1 MKRTELSGGVRER
14 LVRLPSPYEHHYGV
28 LPLPLPEEG
37 IPLEK
42 VTALHSQAQLALGQV
57 EEIARSL
64 PDPYQISRILSRRE
78 AVSSSAMEG
87 THSTLDELLIAD
99 EDGDETGQ
107 GQAVRQVRDYALAL
121 ERFVPSAVT
130 QGRQIFQIDLIQN
143 LHRSVLRHDAAYRD
157 TPGDFR
163 QEVVWIGGNGHI
175 AYSIYNPP
183 PPAEVPHFLE
193 DTLDYMR
200 EDGMQMMTQ
209 SLITRMALAHAHFE
223 AVHPFRD
230 GNGRVGRLLLPLMM
244 AAEKQVPLYLSPYIE
259 LHKQAYY
266 AALKQAQ
273 QKLRWLPLIGFMSSA
288 IVQTVQE
295 LRITREALR
304 TLHAVWLTR
313 RTFRKGSAAL
323 RALEIL
329 SAYPVVTAPRL
340 GALLS
345 ISPPAA
351 HTALSQLCQARILRE
366 RTGHAR
372 NRIYVA
378 DEVLGILNRPF
389 SEEPIVP
396 KTNR

>member
-1 MKRTELSGGVRER
+1 MKRTELSGGIRER
-14 LVRLPSPYEHHYGV
+14 LVRLPPPYEHHYGV

-37 IPLEK
+37 IPLGE

-99 EDGDETGQ
+99 EDGDEAGQ

-130 QGRQIFQIDLIQN
+130 QGRRIFQVDLIQN
-143 LHRSVLRHDAAYRD
+143 LHRRVLGHDAAYRD

-175 AYSIYNPP
+175 AYSVYNPP
-183 PPAEVPHFLE
+183 PPIEVPHFLE

-223 AVHPFRD
+223 AIHPFRD

-273 QKLRWLPLIGFMSSA
+273 QKLRWLPLISFMSSA

-304 TLHAVWLTR
+304 TLHVVWLTR

-323 RALEIL
+323 RALEL
-329 SAYPVVTAPRL
+329 LAAYPVLTAPRL
-340 GALLS
+340 GTLLS

-351 HTALSQLCQARILRE
+351 HTAINQLCQTGILRE
-366 RTGHAR
+366 RTGYAR
-372 NRIYVA
+372 NRIYAA
-378 DEVLGILNRPF
+378 DDVLGILNRPF

-396 KTNR
+396 KADR

>member
-14 LVRLPSPYEHHYGV
+14 LVRLPAPYEHHYGV

-37 IPLEK
+37 IPLGE
-42 VTALHSQAQLALGQV
+42 VTALHSQAQLALGQAD
-57 EEIARSL
+57 EIARSL

-99 EDGDETGQ
+99 EDDDQ
-107 GQAVRQVRDYALAL
+107 AGQAVRQVRDYALAL
-121 ERFVPSAVT
+121 ERFVPSALI
-130 QGRQIFQIDLIQN
+130 QGRQIFQVDLIQN
-143 LHRSVLRHDAAYRD
+143 LHRSVLGHDASYRD

-175 AYSIYNPP
+175 AYSVYNPP

-193 DTLDYMR
+193 ETLDYMR

-244 AAEKQVPLYLSPYIE
+244 AAEKHVSLYLSPYIE

-273 QKLRWLPLIGFMSSA
+273 QKLNWLPLIGFVSNA

-295 LRITREALR
+295 IRITREALR
-304 TLHAVWLTR
+304 TLNAAWLTR
-313 RTFRKGSAAL
+313 RSFRKGSAAL
-323 RALEIL
+323 RALDIL
-329 SAYPVVTAPRL
+329 RDYPVLTAPRL
-340 GALLS
+340 GTLLS
-345 ISPPAA
+345 ITPPAA
-351 HTALSQLCQARILRE
+351 HTAIGQLCQAGILRE
-366 RTGHAR
+366 RTGYAR

-389 SEEPIVP
+389 AEDPIVP
-396 KTNR
+396 GTGTQL

>member
-14 LVRLPSPYEHHYGV
+14 LVRLPAPYEHHYGV
-28 LPLPLPEEG
+28 LPLPLPEKG
-37 IPLEK
+37 IPLGE
-42 VTALHSQAQLALGQV
+42 VTALHSQAQLALGQAD
-57 EEIARSL
+57 EIARSL

-99 EDGDETGQ
+99 EDDDHA

-121 ERFVPSAVT
+121 ERFVPSALIK
-130 QGRQIFQIDLIQN
+130 GRQIFQVDLIQN
-143 LHRSVLRHDAAYRD
+143 LHRSVLGHDASYRD
-157 TPGDFR
+157 TPGDLR

-175 AYSIYNPP
+175 AYSVYNPP
-183 PPAEVPHFLE
+183 PPIEVPHFLE
-193 DTLDYMR
+193 ETLDYMR

-244 AAEKQVPLYLSPYIE
+244 AAEDQVPLYLSPYIE

-266 AALKQAQ
+266 TALKQAQ
-273 QKLRWLPLIGFMSSA
+273 QKLNWLPLIGFVSNA

-313 RTFRKGSAAL
+313 RIFRKGSAAL
-323 RALEIL
+323 RTLKIL
-329 SAYPVVTAPRL
+329 AAYPVLTAPRL

-345 ISPPAA
+345 ITPPAA
-351 HTALSQLCQARILRE
+351 NTAINQLSQAGILTE
-366 RTGHAR
+366 RTGYAR
-372 NRIYVA
+372 NRIYAA

-396 KTNR
+396 KANR

>member
-1 MKRTELSGGVRER
+1 M
-14 LVRLPSPYEHHYGV
+14 
-28 LPLPLPEEG
+28 
-37 IPLEK
+37 
-42 VTALHSQAQLALGQV
+42 
-57 EEIARSL
+57 
-64 PDPYQISRILSRRE
+64 
-78 AVSSSAMEG
+78 
-87 THSTLDELLIAD
+87 
-99 EDGDETGQ
+99 
-107 GQAVRQVRDYALAL
+107 AL
-121 ERFVPSAVT
+121 ERFVPSALIN
-130 QGRQIFQIDLIQN
+130 GRQIFQVDLIQN
-143 LHRSVLRHDAAYRD
+143 LHRSVLGHDASYRD

-175 AYSIYNPP
+175 AYSVYNPP
-183 PPAEVPHFLE
+183 PPAEVPYFLE
-193 DTLDYMR
+193 ETLDYMR

-273 QKLRWLPLIGFMSSA
+273 QKLNWLPLIGFVSNA

-304 TLHAVWLTR
+304 TLNAAWLSR
-313 RTFRKGSAAL
+313 RSFRKRSAAL
-323 RALEIL
+323 RALDIL
-329 SAYPVVTAPRL
+329 RDYPVLTAPRL
-340 GALLS
+340 GTLLS
-345 ISPPAA
+345 ITPPAA
-351 HTALSQLCQARILRE
+351 HTAIGQLCQAGILRE
-366 RTGHAR
+366 RAGYAR

-389 SEEPIVP
+389 AEDPIVP
-396 KTNR
+396 GAGTES

>member
-1 MKRTELSGGVRER
+1 MKRTELSGGIRER
-14 LVRLPSPYEHHYGV
+14 LVRLPPPYEHHYGV

-37 IPLEK
+37 IPLGD

-99 EDGDETGQ
+99 EDGDEAGQ

-143 LHRSVLRHDAAYRD
+143 LHRRVLGHDAAYRG

-163 QEVVWIGGNGHI
+163 QDVVWIGGNGHI
-175 AYSIYNPP
+175 AYSVYNPP
-183 PPAEVPHFLE
+183 PPTEVPNLLG

-273 QKLRWLPLIGFMSSA
+273 QKLHWLPLISFMSSA
-288 IVQTVQE
+288 IVQTVQD
-295 LRITREALR
+295 LRITRSALR

-313 RTFRKGSAAL
+313 RLFRKGSAAL

-340 GALLS
+340 GTLLS

-351 HTALSQLCQARILRE
+351 HMAISQLCQTGILRE
-366 RTGHAR
+366 RTGYAR
-372 NRIYVA
+372 NRIYAA

-396 KTNR
+396 KADR

>member
-1 MKRTELSGGVRER
+1 MKRTELSGGIRER
-14 LVRLPSPYEHHYGV
+14 LVRLPPPYEHHYGV

-37 IPLEK
+37 IPLGE

-57 EEIARSL
+57 KEIARSL

-99 EDGDETGQ
+99 EDDDEAGQ

-121 ERFVPSAVT
+121 ERFVPSAVI

-143 LHRSVLRHDAAYRD
+143 LHRRVLGHDAAYRD

-175 AYSIYNPP
+175 AYSVYNPP
-183 PPAEVPHFLE
+183 PPTEVPHFLE

-313 RTFRKGSAAL
+313 RPFRKGSAAL

-329 SAYPVVTAPRL
+329 SAYPVLTAPRL

-351 HTALSQLCQARILRE
+351 HTAISQLCQTGILRE
-366 RTGHAR
+366 RTGYAR
-372 NRIYVA
+372 NRIYAA

-389 SEEPIVP
+389 SEEPIFP
-396 KTNR
+396 KADR